1 MKRNGGDDVN
11 NGKVLKDALSSK
23 QREKYYAIAN
33 NVVKGMGIVEACRK
47 VGYRSEST
55 SSRIANDERY
65 QEILKECRQEYYK
78 KNIATAEEVQSYLTE
93 VMRGNVKDSFD
104 IDASISDRNKA
115 AELLGKAHKIFT
127 DRIELSGNVDIATA
141 LEQAR
146 QRAKQA
152 GDE

>member
-1 MKRNGGDDVN
+1 MSIKSKADDGLTAN
-11 NGKVLKDALSSK
+11 M
-23 QREKYYAIAN
+23 REKYIKIADL
-33 NVVKGMGIVEACRK
+33 VIRGMQVTDACRK
-47 VGYRSEST
+47 VGYKSENT
-55 SSRIANDERY
+55 TSRIANDERY
-65 QEILKECRQEYYK
+65 QKILESRRQEYYK

-152 GDE
+152 DDE

>member
-1 MKRNGGDDVN
+1 MGHKTTTRDG
-11 NGKVLKDALSSK
+11 LTAK
-23 QREKYYAIAN
+23 QREKYYIIAN
-33 NVVKGMGIVEACRK
+33 AIVRGAGMVEASRK
-47 VGYRSEST
+47 AGYKSENT
-55 SSRIANDERY
+55 ASRIANDDRF
-65 QEILKECRQEYYK
+65 QDILKECRQEYYK

-152 GDE
+152 DDE